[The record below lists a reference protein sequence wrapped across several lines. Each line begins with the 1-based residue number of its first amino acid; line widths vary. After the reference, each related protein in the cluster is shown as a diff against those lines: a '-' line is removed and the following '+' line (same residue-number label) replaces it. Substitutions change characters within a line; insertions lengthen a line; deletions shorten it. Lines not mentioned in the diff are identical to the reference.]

1 MRKKVLAVALAGLAL
16 PALALAAQPILV
28 RFEGRTVPV
37 HETVQVTRTS
47 AGPVRVRT
55 WSWRGPN
62 GAATF
67 QVSESRGSAAAVPAW
82 ALQQMRAMQA
92 QMRQIQ
98 LIQAAFQQPMLMP
111 SFPMQVLFGQP
122 LFAPMSGLQLPV
134 ELHILEPIVPF
145 RIEPLPVRVITI
157 VPAPS
162 GSPAAHRVPARHSG
176 LLT

>member
-1 MRKKVLAVALAGLAL
+1 MRRKVLAAALAGLAL

-28 RFEGRTVPV
+28 HFEGRTVPV
-37 HETVQVTRTS
+37 HETVQVDHTS

-62 GAATF
+62 GAATI
-67 QVSESRGSAAAVPAW
+67 QVSESRGPAPAVPAW
-82 ALQQMRAMQA
+82 AIEQMRAMQA
-92 QMRQIQ
+92 QMRQMQ
-98 LIQAAFQQPMLMP
+98 MVQAALMQPMLMP

-122 LFAPMSGLQLPV
+122 VFAPNSGLQLPV
-134 ELHILEPIVPF
+134 VLHILEPIIPL

-157 VPAPS
+157 VPVPS
-162 GSPAAHRVPARHSG
+162 GSPAAPRAPARHGG

>member
-1 MRKKVLAVALAGLAL
+1 MRKKVLAVALAGLVL

-37 HETVQVTRTS
+37 HETVQVTHTS

-67 QVSESRGSAAAVPAW
+67 EVSESRGPAPAVPAW
-82 ALQQMRAMQA
+82 ALQQLRAMQA
-92 QMRQIQ
+92 QMRQMQ
-98 LIQAAFQQPMLMP
+98 LIQAALQQPMLMP

-122 LFAPMSGLQLPV
+122 LFAPMPGLQLPV
-134 ELHILEPIVPF
+134 ELHILEPVIPL
-145 RIEPLPVRVITI
+145 RIEPLPVRVIAI

-162 GSPAAHRVPARHSG
+162 RSPAAARAPARHSG

>member
-1 MRKKVLAVALAGLAL
+1 MRKKVLAAALVGVGL

-37 HETVQVTRTS
+37 HETVRMIRSS

-62 GAATF
+62 GAAIV
-67 QVSESRGSAAAVPAW
+67 QVSESRGAAPAVPAW
-82 ALQQMRAMQA
+82 ALEQMRAMQA
-92 QMRQIQ
+92 QMRQMQ
-98 LIQAAFQQPMLMP
+98 LIQAALQQPMLMP

-134 ELHILEPIVPF
+134 ELHILEPVIPL

-162 GSPAAHRVPARHSG
+162 APAAHRAPARHSG